1 VGLVQLCILNALLRN
16 FSKQNFTNKNNMMQ
30 NILEQFK
37 LTGKKAIVVGGAGDL
52 GKAMVEAV
60 SQAGAQTVV
69 IDFDDRVFKMCE
81 EFTDNGL
88 HVSAIKADVSKIAEI
103 KASYKTAL
111 EILGG
116 TVDILINSAG
126 IQRRYPSEDFP
137 EEEWNKVISINLDA
151 TFYYCKYAGNTMLK
165 NGGGK
170 IINIASLMS
179 FLGGITIPAYAASK
193 GGVGQL
199 TKALSNDWAAKGIC
213 VNAIAPGYMD
223 TQLNTALINDK
234 KRTEEVFMRVPMK
247 RWGNGEDLKGLT
259 VFLSSSAS
267 DYITGTVIPVDGG
280 YLGR

>member
-1 VGLVQLCILNALLRN
+1 
-16 FSKQNFTNKNNMMQ
+16 MQ
-30 NILEQFK
+30 NVLEKFSLK
-37 LTGKKAIVVGGAGDL
+37 NKKAIVVGGAGDL
-52 GKAMVEAV
+52 GIAMVEAI
-60 SQAGAQTVV
+60 SQAGAQAVV
-69 IDFDDRVFKMCE
+69 IDFDERVFEICE
-81 EFTDNGL
+81 SFKKDGL
-88 HVSAIKADVSKIAEI
+88 NVSALKANVSQIEQIKD
-103 KASYKTAL
+103 SYNKAL
-111 EILGG
+111 EALGG

-137 EEEWNKVISINLDA
+137 DEEWSKVISINLDA

-223 TQLNTALINDK
+223 TQLNTAIVNDK
-234 KRTEEVFMRVPMK
+234 KRTDEVFIRVPMK
-247 RWGNGEDLKGLT
+247 RWGTGEDLKGLT
-259 VFLSSSAS
+259 VFLASSAS
-267 DYITGTVIPVDGG
+267 DYVTGTIIPVDGG

>member
-1 VGLVQLCILNALLRN
+1 
-16 FSKQNFTNKNNMMQ
+16 M
-30 NILEQFK
+30 NILDKFSLK
-37 LTGKKAIVVGGAGDL
+37 GKKAIVVGGAGDL
-52 GKAMVEAV
+52 GKSMVEAI

-69 IDFDDRVFKMCE
+69 IDFDQRVFEICD
-81 EFTDNGL
+81 EFKANGL
-88 HVSAIKADVSKIAEI
+88 NVSAIQADVSQIEQI
-103 KASYKTAL
+103 KESYATSL

-137 EEEWNKVISINLDA
+137 EEEWSKVIAINLDA
-151 TFYYCKYAGNTMLK
+151 TFYYCKYAGNNMIE

-234 KRTEEVFMRVPMK
+234 KRTDEVFMRVPMK
-247 RWGNGEDLKGLT
+247 RWGKGEDLQGLT
-259 VFLSSSAS
+259 VFLASAAS
-267 DYITGTVIPVDGG
+267 DYVTGTIIPVDGG

>member
-1 VGLVQLCILNALLRN
+1 MK
-16 FSKQNFTNKNNMMQ
+16 S
-30 NILEQFK
+30 NILESFS
-37 LTGKKAIVVGGAGDL
+37 LAGKTAIVVGGAGDL
-52 GKAMVEAV
+52 GKAMVEAI
-60 SQAGAQTVV
+60 SQAGAHTVV
-69 IDFDDRVFKMCE
+69 IDFDDRVFDICE
-81 EFTDNGL
+81 KFNNDGL
-88 HVSAIKADVSKIAEI
+88 NVAPIKADISKIEEI
-103 KASYKTAL
+103 KKSYESAKG
-111 EILGG
+111 ILGEKI
-116 TVDILINSAG
+116 DILINSAG

-137 EEEWNKVISINLDA
+137 DEEWSKVIAVNLDA
-151 TFYYCKYAGNTMLK
+151 TFYYCKYIGGDMIK

-223 TQLNTALINDK
+223 TQLNIALINDK
-234 KRTEEVFMRVPMK
+234 KRTEEVFNRVPMK

-259 VFLSSSAS
+259 VFLCSAAS

-280 YLGR
+280 YLAR

>member
-1 VGLVQLCILNALLRN
+1 M
-16 FSKQNFTNKNNMMQ
+16 K

-52 GKAMVEAV
+52 GIAMVEAI
-60 SQAGAQTVV
+60 SEAGAQTVV
-69 IDFDDRVFKMCE
+69 IDFDDRVFDMCK
-81 EFTDNGL
+81 DLSDKGL
-88 HVSAIKADVSKIAEI
+88 NVIPLKADVSKLKQI
-103 KASYKTAL
+103 KESYSKAL
-111 EILGG
+111 EVLGG
-116 TVDILINSAG
+116 KIDILVNSAG
-126 IQRRYPSEDFP
+126 IQRRFPSEDFP
-137 EEEWNKVISINLDA
+137 EEEWSKVIAINLDA
-151 TFYYCKYAGNTMLK
+151 TFYYCKYAGNTMIK

-247 RWGNGEDLKGLT
+247 RWGNGEDLKGLA

-267 DYITGTVIPVDGG
+267 DYITGCIIPVDGG

>member
-1 VGLVQLCILNALLRN
+1 
-16 FSKQNFTNKNNMMQ
+16 MQ
-30 NILEQFK
+30 NILDKFK

-52 GKAMVEAV
+52 GIAMVEAI
-60 SQAGAQTVV
+60 SEAGAQTVV
-69 IDFDDRVFKMCE
+69 IDFDDRVFDMCKDL
-81 EFTDNGL
+81 TNKGL
-88 HVSAIKADVSKIAEI
+88 SVSAIKADVSKLEEI
-103 KASYKTAL
+103 KDSYNEAL

-137 EEEWNKVISINLDA
+137 DEEWSKVISINLDA

-165 NGGGK
+165 HGGGK

-193 GGVGQL
+193 GGVAQL

-213 VNAIAPGYMD
+213 VNGIAPGYMD

-234 KRTEEVFMRVPMK
+234 KRTEEVFNRVPMK
-247 RWGNGEDLKGLT
+247 RWGTGEDLKGLT

-267 DYITGTVIPVDGG
+267 DYVTGCIIPVDGG
-280 YLGR
+280 YLAR

>member
-1 VGLVQLCILNALLRN
+1 
-16 FSKQNFTNKNNMMQ
+16 MQ

-37 LTGKKAIVVGGAGDL
+37 LTDKKAIVVGGAGDL
-52 GKAMVEAV
+52 GKAMVEAI

-69 IDFDDRVFKMCE
+69 IDFDDRVFDMCE
-81 EFTDNGL
+81 SFKKDGL
-88 HVSAIKADVSKIAEI
+88 NVSAIKADVSKLEEI
-103 KASYKTAL
+103 KSSYNKSL

-126 IQRRYPSEDFP
+126 IQRRYPSEEFP
-137 EEEWNKVISINLDA
+137 EEEWSKVIAINLDA

-213 VNAIAPGYMD
+213 VNGIAPGYMD
-223 TQLNTALINDK
+223 TQLNVGIINDK
-234 KRTEEVFMRVPMK
+234 KRTDEVFMRVPMK
-247 RWGNGEDLKGLT
+247 RWGNGDDLKGLT
-259 VFLSSSAS
+259 VFLASPAS
-267 DYITGTVIPVDGG
+267 DYITGTIIPVDGG

>member
-1 VGLVQLCILNALLRN
+1 
-16 FSKQNFTNKNNMMQ
+16 MP

-52 GKAMVEAV
+52 GIAMVEAI
-60 SQAGAQTVV
+60 SEAGAQTVV
-69 IDFDDRVFKMCE
+69 IDFDDRVFPMCE
-81 EFTDNGL
+81 SLKNNGL
-88 HVSAIKADVSKIAEI
+88 NVTPIKADVSKIEEI
-103 KASYKTAL
+103 KDSYKAAL

-116 TVDILINSAG
+116 KVDILINSAG
-126 IQRRYPSEDFP
+126 IQRRYPSEEFP
-137 EEEWNKVISINLDA
+137 DEEWHKVIAINLDA
-151 TFYYCKYAGNTMLK
+151 TFFYCKYAANTMLK

-199 TKALSNDWAAKGIC
+199 TKALSNDWADKGIC

-234 KRTEEVFMRVPMK
+234 IRTDEVMMRVPMK
-247 RWGNGEDLKGLT
+247 RWGTGDDLKGLT
-259 VFLSSSAS
+259 VFLSSPAS
-267 DYITGTVIPVDGG
+267 DYITGCVIPVDGG
-280 YLGR
+280 YLAR